1 MHLNNCTF
9 IYRPNEGMICLSRTD
24 KNPFNVES
32 KIKVT
37 RLNFK
42 KLLYNITND
51 KLHCHG
57 EGESYNLDDICIF
70 DTGDGDP
77 DSARKPCTMMDK
89 ETKIELNP

>member
-1 MHLNNCTF
+1 MHLNNCTY

-24 KNPFNVES
+24 KNPFNLEN

-37 RLNFK
+37 RANFK

-57 EGESYNLDDICIF
+57 AEESYNLDDLCKPIQS
-70 DTGDGDP
+70 G
-77 DSARKPCTMMDK
+77 RQPCTMMDK
-89 ETKIELNP
+89 ETKIELNPL